1 MRIIVLFL
9 LSLAMLS
16 NNPNKRPSDRN
27 PIGESLEEAL
37 GTMSKDMMRR
47 RSLKDKY
54 NATYDQPKPK
64 RNEGMRG
71 TKGEIFL

>member
-16 NNPNKRPSDRN
+16 NQDRRPNEKPMALAD
-27 PIGESLEEAL
+27 AL
-37 GTMSKDMMRR
+37 GPMSKDMMRR
-47 RSLKDKY
+47 RSLEDKY
-54 NATYDQPKPK
+54 NATYDKPK
-64 RNEGMRG
+64 LRPNEGMRG